1 MLASSQSTNK
11 WVSTATSPGHWGP
24 SGSEIQSTQ
33 RSENVWWLLTSEHAA
48 RPSSLSRV
56 LLALAH
62 MKSCSKKV
70 LICHTHFTI
79 LQQPFCSLLER
90 VPVKGSDNGSIFHF
104 NPQMTDSSPCPPR
117 YLQQNDNAVPH
128 MHIHTLSILNNYYA
142 LAELIITY
150 YKGETRV

>member
-1 MLASSQSTNK
+1 MSLDRNLSRTLGTLGERDSK
-11 WVSTATSPGHWGP
+11 HATLCKR
-24 SGSEIQSTQ
+24 I
-33 RSENVWWLLTSEHAA
+33 RWLLTSEHAA

-128 MHIHTLSILNNYYA
+128 MHIHTTLSILNNYYA